1 MSVSYL
7 FFTELKIDG
16 IWHCISRTAW
26 KFEPIKH
33 RTLIP
38 TYVCQSRIAFE
49 NAYGK
54 LREESYSVKVE
65 ELSEELQAELLSND
79 LSEEGLTFAINIVD
93 IDSCIGSNEV
103 EFSGFALRSEVR
115 DYEKGYESDIYDY
128 ISVDEYKK
136 MDDELKK
143 AYQYYEWNDR
153 HGWYDKFIAIRNEVN
168 AQLGEVAY
176 ANFSHYPRE
185 NVRVILFTE

>member
-7 FFTELKIDG
+7 LFTELKVDG

-26 KFEPIKH
+26 RFKPIKH
-33 RTLIP
+33 KVLLP
-38 TYVCQSRIAFE
+38 TYKCQSRIAFE
-49 NAYGK
+49 HAYEK
-54 LREESYSVKVE
+54 LKERSHSVKVE
-65 ELSEELQAELLSND
+65 ELSEELQAEILSNTV
-79 LSEEGLTFAINIVD
+79 SEEGLRFAIDIVD
-93 IDSCIGSNEV
+93 IDSCVGSTEV
-103 EFSGFALRSEVR
+103 EHSGFALRSEVR
-115 DYEKGYESDIYDY
+115 DYEKGYESDIYDHV
-128 ISVDEYKK
+128 SVAEYKK

-153 HGWYDKFIAIRNEVN
+153 HGWYDKFIAIKNEVS

-176 ANFSHYPRE
+176 ANFSQYPRE